1 MEILENNTR
10 EVNTSIYTNIEYV
23 VMKLIKCI
31 VNLMEG
37 GRGSE
42 LTDRIFDPNDW
53 GLMPATQC

>member
-37 GRGSE
+37 GR
-42 LTDRIFDPNDW
+42 DPN
-53 GLMPATQC
+53 